1 MAHAAVTYVSLE
13 GRDPAAS
20 QKLLEEGLI
29 PMLKGLPGFRAA
41 RFLRSLDGKT
51 GVGAIIFDSEAD
63 AKAGLDAMA
72 ANRSSEAPP
81 VTSTALYEVVVE
93 I

>member
-1 MAHAAVTYVSLE
+1 MAHAAVTYVNLE

-29 PMLKGLPGFRAA
+29 PIIKGLPGFRAA

-51 GVGAIIFDSEAD
+51 GVGAVIFDTEAN
-63 AKAGLDAMA
+63 ATAGLDAMTTS
-72 ANRSSEAPP
+72 RPPEAPP
-81 VTSTALYEVVVE
+81 VESSAIYEVVVE
-93 I
+93 V